1 MDIDLENPN
10 DVKII
15 EQEFMKL
22 YQQDEQFRTNFGEEA
37 FELEPI

>member
-15 EQEFMKL
+15 EDEFLKL
-22 YQQDEQFRTNFGEEA
+22 YQQDDPFRNNFGEEA